1 MIMTMS
7 LAQTSSLITW
17 STLGYVLLFI
27 GMIATLLSSYRYL
40 LGYLLAGM
48 VYWLI
53 VDGIQS
59 ALLSLFEIDSWQ
71 SYIYALGSTWV
82 LLGAGF
88 IFRLNRRARALSSS
102 TKSVAV
108 KNKYRDN
115 YIEHTPVY
123 TDYQP
128 RFPNP
133 NSFNN
138 NQLHR

>member
-1 MIMTMS
+1 MTMTMS

-17 STLGYVLLFI
+17 STLGYTLLTI
-27 GMIATLLSSYRYL
+27 GIIATLLSSYRYL

-59 ALLSLFEIDSWQ
+59 ALIYLFEINNWQ
-71 SYIYALGSTWV
+71 SYIYSLAFTWI
-82 LLGAGF
+82 LLGIGF
-88 IFRLNRRARALSSS
+88 IFRLNRRTATNSNTPS
-102 TKSVAV
+102 TAV
-108 KNKYRDN
+108 KNRYTEK

-133 NSFNN
+133 NAFNR
-138 NQLHR
+138 NQFNR